1 MSYLRMRIFRRSV
14 GAAVVLL
21 ALALPGQ
28 GKAAD
33 AAPEPEDL
41 RRGLVTAFTDKAAPP
56 VEVVRLEPT
65 IAVALH
71 ADEAAHPRLR
81 PDGGTVVWK
90 GYLNVIRSGNYHFQ
104 ANLRGKFRMTVG
116 GKEVLTGDIQDE
128 KPQLKEGAG
137 LRLEA
142 GVVPLV
148 AEYTRP
154 SGAARV
160 EVFWQGPGFRLEP
173 LSFEVLGHLPAQ
185 APPQLEHDARLEQ
198 GRFLAEEYACVRCH
212 RAATSNRMAAG
223 LTNRQGPDL
232 SQIGGRVN
240 AGWIERWLAAP
251 HALQPGAI
259 MPTMFTQDD
268 AGKAERYA
276 VAHYLTSLG
285 GPVPVNAKPPSEKDQ
300 AASVSR
306 GQALYN
312 NLGCTACHSDA
323 GKKAIATSE
332 SVFIAAGAAHFPL
345 TGLGA
350 KTTPEKLA
358 VYLQDPLAHDPS
370 GRMPRMLLQQ
380 NEPIDLAHFL
390 CQSKVEGLSA
400 ALPEAPLTP
409 KSEDWNA
416 LGKRLVVAKGCVNC
430 HAILPGGKTVGD
442 SPLFT
447 VLDDL
452 KKPAKATLG
461 CLADDA
467 AQRGKAPDF
476 GFAAADRDSLR
487 LFLAEGLTG
496 AGSPAPA
503 HAARETIR
511 RFNCLAC
518 HNRDGEGG
526 LSVEIVEQLRKFE
539 NAENAEAV
547 LPPPLTGVGHKLRTP
562 WMRQVLLNAGRAR
575 PWMSLRMPQFGDAN
589 VSALPE
595 QVAALEGTLPDEE
608 VHKTALSVTKI
619 EAGRTLIGKSAFGCI
634 SCHDLAGIA
643 NTGTRGP
650 DLAGMNQRVRYEWY
664 QRWLEQPQRMQPG
677 TRMPQVFTDGKS
689 LLASVLHGDATAQAD
704 AMWSYLS
711 LGPRLPLPEGMD
723 APKGMVLTV
732 KDKPYLLRT
741 FMPDA
746 STRAVAI
753 GFPNGVSAA
762 FDAHTCRLAYAWT
775 GPFLD
780 ASPVWDGRGGSPAH
794 VLGPHIWN
802 APAGCPIAATT
813 SNEPPDFA
821 ARAKDPA
828 FGGAL
833 PEGKVFDG
841 APLLHFDGYSED
853 KAGAP
858 TFRYHLQ
865 AGTDDRLDVS
875 EHLESLR
882 NGAAAGL
889 ARRFTLQVPAGQGAW
904 LLVGES
910 VAEPRLLDAEGTP
923 LALDL
928 KAGTVETP
936 AAGKALLLPTDGDHA
951 VVLMLPK
958 APASAVW
965 RVQKGGAGWVALMRL
980 PAASNATKPQIDLH
994 VWAPYRNEPELIK
1007 ELFTAR

>member
-1 MSYLRMRIFRRSV
+1 MSSLRMRTFRRV
-14 GAAVVLL
+14 AGAAVVLL
-21 ALALPGQ
+21 TLAWPRQ
-28 GKAAD
+28 SKAAD
-33 AAPEPEDL
+33 AAPEPEVL
-41 RRGLVTAFTDKAAPP
+41 RRGLVTVFTDKAAPP

-65 IAVALH
+65 IAVSLQAN
-71 ADEAAHPRLR
+71 EAAHPRLR
-81 PDGGTVVWK
+81 PDRGTVVWK

-104 ANLRGKFRMTVG
+104 ANLRGKFRMTLG
-116 GKEVLTGDIQDE
+116 GKEVLSGDVPDE
-128 KPQLKEGAG
+128 KSQVKEGAD
-137 LRLEA
+137 LRLDA
-142 GVVPLV
+142 GVVPLI

-154 SGAARV
+154 TGAARV
-160 EVFWQGPGFRLEP
+160 EVFWKGPGFRLEP
-173 LSFEVLGHLPAQ
+173 LPFDVLGHLPAE
-185 APPQLEHDARLEQ
+185 AARLEHDARLEQ
-198 GRFLAEEYACVRCH
+198 GRFLAEERACVRCH
-212 RAATSNRMAAG
+212 RPAASDRMAAG
-223 LTNRQGPDL
+223 LANRQGPDL
-232 SQIGGRVN
+232 SQIGASDN
-240 AGWIERWLAAP
+240 AGWIERWLASP
-251 HALQPGAI
+251 HDLRPGAI
-259 MPTMFTQDD
+259 MPVMFAADD

-276 VAHYLTSLG
+276 VAHYLASLG
-285 GPVPVNAKPPSEKDQ
+285 GPVRANKKLLNDNDRT
-300 AASVSR
+300 ASVHR

-312 NLGCTACHSDA
+312 SLGCTACHSDA
-323 GKKAIATSE
+323 DKKATKTSQT
-332 SVFIAAGAAHFPL
+332 SFIAAEALHFPL
-345 TGLGA
+345 TGLGS

-358 VYLQDPLAHDPS
+358 TYLQDPLAHDPS

-380 NEPIDLAHFL
+380 NEAIDLAHFL
-390 CQSKVEGLSA
+390 CQSKVEGLSP
-400 ALPEAPLTP
+400 ALPEAPPAP

-416 LGKRLVVAKGCVNC
+416 VGKRLAVAKGCGNC
-430 HAILPGGKTVGD
+430 HAIKPGGNEVGD
-442 SPLFT
+442 APRFT
-447 VLDDL
+447 SLDDL
-452 KKPAKATLG
+452 KRMKLADKG
-461 CLADDA
+461 CLAADA
-467 AQRGKAPDF
+467 AQRGNAPDF

-503 HAARETIR
+503 HAARATIR

-526 LSVEIVEQLRKFE
+526 LSVEIVELLRKFQ
-539 NAENAEAV
+539 NAESAEAV
-547 LPPPLTGVGHKLRTP
+547 LPPVLTGVGHKLRTP

-575 PWMSLRMPQFGDAN
+575 LWMSLRMPQFGEAN
-589 VSALPE
+589 VGALPD
-595 QVAALEGTLPDEE
+595 QVAALEGTLSDEE
-608 VHKTALSVTKI
+608 VHKTALSATKI
-619 EAGRTLIGKSAFGCI
+619 EAGRKLIGKSAFGCI

-664 QRWLEQPQRMQPG
+664 LRWLEQPQRMQPG

-689 LLASVLHGDATAQAD
+689 LLASVLHGEATGQAD
-704 AMWSYLS
+704 AMWGYLS
-711 LGPRLPLPEGMD
+711 LGPGLPLPEGMD

-746 STRAVAI
+746 GSRAVAI

-762 FDAHTCRLAYAWT
+762 FDAHTCRLAYAWS
-775 GPFLD
+775 GQFLD
-780 ASPVWDGRGGSPAH
+780 ASPVWDGRGGNPAH

-802 APAGCPIAATT
+802 APAGCPVGATT

-841 APLLHFDGYSED
+841 VPLLHFDGYSED

-882 NGAAAGL
+882 SGTAAGV
-889 ARRFTLQVPAGQGAW
+889 ARRFALQIPAEQVTW

-910 VAEPRLLDAEGTP
+910 AAEPRLLDARGTP
-923 LALDL
+923 AALDL
-928 KAGTVETP
+928 KAGTAETP
-936 AAGKALLLPTDGDHA
+936 TAGKALLLPEDGDHA
-951 VVLMLPK
+951 IVLRLAEAPAGAVWRIQKRNAGWMALVRI
-958 APASAVW
+958 PASAD
-965 RVQKGGAGWVALMRL
+965 AI
-980 PAASNATKPQIDLH
+980 KPQIDLH